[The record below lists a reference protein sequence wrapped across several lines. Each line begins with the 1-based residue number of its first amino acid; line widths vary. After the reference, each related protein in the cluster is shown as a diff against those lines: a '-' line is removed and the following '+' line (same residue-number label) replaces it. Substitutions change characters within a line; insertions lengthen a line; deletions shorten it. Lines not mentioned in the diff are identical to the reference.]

1 MKQLYLLLL
10 SVLFSTINVIA
21 QTGNIEVIAQ
31 ADTMNVIVQTG
42 VITGKITTTDG
53 KPAAYVNVVLKE
65 TSKGTISNE
74 DGTFSLRNVKI
85 GQYTLVVSY
94 TGLQTQSKEVAV
106 TAGNSTE
113 ASFILKETSKELDE
127 VIVNAK
133 RGLNAKPLSIGKAP
147 IDPMDL
153 PQSIS
158 VINKDIITDQQSQ
171 RLSDVVKN
179 VNGIYLATTR
189 GSTQEA
195 FSGRG
200 YSFGSNNMFKNGAR
214 VNSGAMPE
222 VSSLERV
229 EVLKGSPAILFGNV
243 APGGILNMVT
253 KQPKFQYGG
262 EVSMRAG
269 SNALYKPSFDVYGP
283 ISKTIA
289 FRLNGTYENA
299 KSYRDVVK
307 SERYYVNP
315 SLLFKLGKRTELL
328 VQGDYLHH
336 NFTPDFG
343 IPSVA
348 DSAIS
353 KLPRNR
359 FLGTNW
365 QYAKTEQSSAG
376 FTLKHQL
383 NDNWTITA
391 NGSYQMYKRDYYSIE
406 RMQAAANGNLPRPI
420 NRLYTREDYYVGS
433 VDLTGKFKTAS
444 IEHTLLAGV
453 DADRFYTTNYTYNL
467 ANVKGGIYDTINI
480 YDDTKY
486 IARTDIPE
494 ATKLRLGHQ
503 PVNRFGAYVQDL
515 ISISSKLKVLVGVRW
530 SYQDSKAPDTLL
542 YTTNVKTMGSD
553 KVDKAFSPRAGIVY
567 KPFEHTSIFASYS
580 NNFVVNTGTDIN
592 YKQLDPSIVNQ
603 YEVGV
608 KNDFLNG
615 KLSAN
620 VTVYRIVN
628 NNLAQ
633 TAPFLA
639 DGTPNSN
646 ANIKV
651 LAGETTS
658 DGVELDITAHP
669 LRGLD
674 IIAGYSY
681 NNMRYTNTPDVKGN
695 YVEGQRLVNTPA
707 NTANGSVFYNFA
719 SDSKLKGFKLGATVV
734 YIGDRFGGWNDTKDP
749 SKPAGTY
756 TKSRL
761 IPVSGFTTVDVSAGY
776 TFKHISVLA
785 KLSNI
790 TNTFNYYVHENY
802 SINPIPPRQFMAT
815 VAYRF

>member
-1 MKQLYLLLL
+1 VKYLYLLLL
-10 SVLFSTINVIA
+10 TVLFSTINGIA
-21 QTGNIEVIAQ
+21 QTGNIGVVAQ
-31 ADTMNVIVQTG
+31 TDTVTTIDQTG
-42 VITGKITTTDG
+42 AINGKITTTDG
-53 KPAAYVNVVLKE
+53 KPAAYVNIVLKE

-74 DGTFSLRNVKI
+74 DGTFYLHNVKV

-94 TGLQTQSKEVAV
+94 TGLQTRTKEITV
-106 TAGNSTE
+106 TAGGTAE
-113 ASFILKETSKELDE
+113 ASFVLKETSKELDE
-127 VIVNAK
+127 VIVNARK
-133 RGLNAKPLSIGKAP
+133 GLNAKPLSIGKAP

-158 VINKDIITDQQSQ
+158 IVNKEIITDQQAQ
-171 RLSDVVKN
+171 RLSDVMKN

-229 EVLKGSPAILFGNV
+229 EVLKGSAAILYGNV

-253 KQPKFQYGG
+253 KQPKFKTGG
-262 EVSMRAG
+262 EVSTRAG

-289 FRLNGTYENA
+289 FRINGTYENA

-348 DSAIS
+348 DSAIA

-365 QYAKTEQSSAG
+365 QYSKTDQSSAG
-376 FTLKHQL
+376 FSLKHQL
-383 NDNWTITA
+383 NDSWTITA
-391 NGSYQMYKRDYYSIE
+391 NGSYQMYKRDYY
-406 RMQAAANGNLPRPI
+406 
-420 NRLYTREDYYVGS
+420 VGS
-433 VDLTGKFKTAS
+433 VDLTGKFKTS
-444 IEHTLLAGV
+444 FIEHTLLAGV
-453 DADRFYTTNYTYNL
+453 DADRFYTTNYTYSL

-486 IARTDIPE
+486 TPRTDIPA
-494 ATKLRLGHQ
+494 ATELKLGHQ
-503 PVNRFGAYVQDL
+503 PVNRFGAYAQDL
-515 ISISSKLKVLVGVRW
+515 ISLSSKLKVLVGVRW
-530 SYQDSKAPDTLL
+530 SYQDSKAPDTL
-542 YTTNVKTMGSD
+542 TFATNVKTMGSD

-608 KNDFLNG
+608 KNDFLKG

-646 ANIKV
+646 TNIKV

-669 LRGLD
+669 LKGLD

-681 NNMRYTNTPDVKGN
+681 NNMRYTKTPDVKGN

-707 NTANGSVFYNFA
+707 NTANGSAFYNF
-719 SDSKLKGFKLGATVV
+719 SPDSKLKGFKLGATVV

-749 SKPAGTY
+749 SKPVGSY

-761 IPVSGFTTVDVSAGY
+761 IPVSGFTTIDLSAGY

-790 TNTFNYYVHENY
+790 TNTLNYYVHENY